1 MSANVTATGS
11 SNFDSVA
18 NAWLVNGA
26 GVMGTSTSYNHYFKY
41 MPLTGD
47 FTITARMTAQ
57 GGNHANARAG
67 LLAAEPITGS
77 HKFAWAARYSSN
89 GEIRAATN
97 GNNGS
102 AISGFTST
110 TTNNLPVWVR
120 LTRVGDKVTAEAS
133 NDGITFVNRNTQTMT
148 TTEATL
154 FVGFAVSSNSNT
166 VAVQTTFDNLQIVG
180 GGITVP

>member
-1 MSANVTATGS
+1 MSANVTAAGA
-11 SNFDSVA
+11 SNFDAVA
-18 NAWLVNGA
+18 GAWLIDGA

-57 GGNHANARAG
+57 GGNNANARAG

-77 HKFAWAARYSSN
+77 HKFAWAARYSST

-102 AISGFTST
+102 AISGVGNTS
-110 TTNNLPVWVR
+110 LPTWVR
-120 LTRVGDKVTAEAS
+120 IKRVGNNVTAEAS
-133 NDGITFVNRNTQTMT
+133 TDGVTFVNRGSATMT
-148 TTEATL
+148 STEPTL
-154 FVGFAVSSNSNT
+154 YVGFAVSSNSNT
-166 VAVQTTFDNLQIVG
+166 TTVQAVFDNLQIVG
-180 GGITVP
+180 GGLPQP